1 MIRRARVLLAI
12 VAAIVVGGVPSQ
24 AAAKNFIWKV
34 TSPKGQVLYLA
45 GSVHLLSKDY
55 YPLDPAFENAFDASG
70 TLVEE
75 LDMGEMLTPTA
86 QMSMLQRGMLPAG
99 KTLPSMVSEETMAA
113 VTKAITD
120 LGMPIAPLMQFKPWM
135 LAITLQSLAWQKSGF
150 DADLG
155 LDKHFY
161 DKAKAANKKVQ
172 GLETLDF
179 QITRFDGMTPALQDQ
194 MLRETVTEL
203 NTTKES
209 FARLADAWK
218 QGDVG
223 ALESQILDDLR
234 SQPEMYQRL
243 LVERNQTWL
252 PTLESLAG
260 SPPAFVVVGAAHLL
274 GSDGL
279 LQMLQAKGY
288 SIQQL

>member
-1 MIRRARVLLAI
+1 MIRRLIGLVVALALC
-12 VAAIVVGGVPSQ
+12 GVPATAS
-24 AAAKNFIWKV
+24 AKSFVWKV
-34 TSPKGQVLYLA
+34 TSPKGAVLYLA

-55 YPLDPAFENAFDASG
+55 YPLDAAFENAFNVSS

-75 LDMGEMLTPTA
+75 LDMGEMLTPAA

-99 KTLPSMVSEETMAA
+99 QTLQSVISPETMTA
-113 VTKAITD
+113 VSKAITE
-120 LGMPIAPLMQFKPWM
+120 LGMPIAPLTQFKPWM

-161 DKAKAANKKVQ
+161 DKAKAVNKRVR

-209 FARLADAWK
+209 FSHLADAWK
-218 QGDVG
+218 VGDVG

-243 LVERNQTWL
+243 LVDRNRTWL

-260 SPPAFVVVGAAHLL
+260 TPPAFVVVGAAHLL
-274 GSDGL
+274 GTDGL

-288 SIQQL
+288 TIEQL